1 MDETLCMAQARE
13 AVSKLKALK
22 LDWRNRKLTAASAEL
37 MGKYYVDAYNAHA
50 KAIAKKLKTTPKL
63 MSYKITDYPN

>member
-1 MDETLCMAQARE
+1 MGNNTAAVRE
-13 AVSKLKALK
+13 AVAKLKALK

-37 MGKYYVDAYNAHA
+37 IGKYYVDVYNAHA
-50 KAIAKKLKTTPKL
+50 KAVAKKLKTTPRL